1 MLNAS
6 IFRTI
11 EEMITRVEEDL
22 KGLAKPISA
31 QRLNKVGFVDGSFA
45 LDERRGVYMLSLS
58 AASLTMSGD
67 KLEKLLPGSSRPL
80 ITVLA
85 PKSYGESR
93 AGLLMS
99 ILEMFA
105 AMDIIDRGVEA
116 VFLDGSYISEMMI
129 PFSHPH
135 DVQENL
141 AKLGPLYPDV
151 EDKYGEKAAALVRDT
166 LGKDPLSGFSKLLEE
181 MSGLANSLY
190 REISVASPDITS
202 KKEALD
208 YSVVYVETTAY
219 LTTLNEFLE
228 RCMELNAAPLWV
240 AKDAE
245 SRFIVEEKGILGWLN
260 DLSLLDYSWRACGSV
275 YALIEGTKFGKPK
288 SCAAS
293 RKLLERVYSRWST
306 CLVLYFKLKRMGPV
320 SQMTFPGF
328 VSLDTAVKA
337 VSTLSELSD
346 QRGYPRPLSYV
357 HHLAVLNPELVRLMA
372 DELYKRERNSV
383 ARSMLAPS
391 GRAMAGL
398 R

>member
-1 MLNAS
+1 MS

-11 EEMITRVEEDL
+11 EEVITRVEEDL
-22 KGLAKPISA
+22 KGLAEPINTEH
-31 QRLNKVGFVDGSFA
+31 LNKTGFVDGSFA

-58 AASLTMSGD
+58 AASLIVSGD
-67 KLEKLLPGSSRPL
+67 RLEKLLPGSSRPL

-99 ILEMFA
+99 MLEMFA
-105 AMDIIDRGVEA
+105 AIDIIKRGVDA
-116 VFLDGSYISEMMI
+116 IFLDGSYISEMMV
-129 PFSHPH
+129 PFGHPH

-141 AKLGPLYPDV
+141 TLAKLGYLYPDI
-151 EDKYGEKAAALVRDT
+151 EDKYGEKTLALVCDK
-166 LGKDPLSGFSKLLEE
+166 LGEEPLNGFSKLLEGI
-181 MSGLANSLY
+181 SGLANSLY
-190 REISVASPDITS
+190 QEISLIAPDIMS

-208 YSVVYVETTAY
+208 YSVVYVEATAY
-219 LTTLNEFLE
+219 LSTLNEFLK
-228 RCMELNAAPLWV
+228 RCMELNTAPLWV

-245 SRFIVEEKGILGWLN
+245 SRFIVEKKGILGWLN
-260 DLSLLDYSWRACGSV
+260 DLSLLDHSWRTYDSV
-275 YALIEGTKFGKPK
+275 YALIEGARFGRPK

-293 RKLLERVYSRWST
+293 RKLLEEVYSKWST
-306 CLVLYFKLKRMGPV
+306 YHVLYFKLRRKGPV
-320 SQMTFPGF
+320 SQMTFPSF

-346 QRGYPRPLSYV
+346 QKGYPRPLSYV

-372 DELYKRERNSV
+372 DELYKREHISV
-383 ARSMLAPS
+383 VRSMLAPS